1 MKTRIASMAGACAVA
16 LAFAVP
22 GSFALADQDRVY
34 GGWEEHGATPMATVQ
49 LLSSPQHHGEAQYA
63 NFSGT
68 DHKRAYGWTIW
79 PGTYHYTRARLEF
92 GSRVVADSGRKWG
105 WNETHA
111 WSGWYAARKDSGW
124 PSARTYYGR

>member
-22 GSFALADQDRVY
+22 GSFAL
-34 GGWEEHGATPMATVQ
+34 
-49 LLSSPQHHGEAQYA
+49 
-63 NFSGT
+63 
-68 DHKRAYGWTIW
+68 
-79 PGTYHYTRARLEF
+79 
-92 GSRVVADSGRKWG
+92 ADSGRKWG